1 MTSSISIVTPPDD
14 VYIDAIRI
22 LTFDLSVEQSKIVSD
37 AVTKIDKTNS
47 PIVIYMFKNGDDIQ
61 WLLDKKQK
69 SSIILYNA
77 ESLDQTMVGYL
88 AAQNNSYYF
97 GTLKS
102 LGKYKQ
108 QVTDIDS
115 LTQLIGESDR

>member
-22 LTFDLSVEQSKIVSD
+22 LTFDLSVQQSKIVSD

-69 SSIILYNA
+69 SSIILY
-77 ESLDQTMVGYL
+77 
-88 AAQNNSYYF
+88 
-97 GTLKS
+97 
-102 LGKYKQ
+102 KYC
-108 QVTDIDS
+108 
-115 LTQLIGESDR
+115 